1 MKPDPET
8 EKQNRKLRILAK
20 AGIFA
25 EPEFTYRGVVFNK
38 KTKEK

>member
-1 MKPDPET
+1 MKLDPEV
-8 EKQNRKLRILAK
+8 EKQNRKLRILIK

>member
-1 MKPDPET
+1 MKTDLET
-8 EKQNRKLRILAK
+8 EKQLRKLRILAK

-38 KTKEK
+38 KTKER